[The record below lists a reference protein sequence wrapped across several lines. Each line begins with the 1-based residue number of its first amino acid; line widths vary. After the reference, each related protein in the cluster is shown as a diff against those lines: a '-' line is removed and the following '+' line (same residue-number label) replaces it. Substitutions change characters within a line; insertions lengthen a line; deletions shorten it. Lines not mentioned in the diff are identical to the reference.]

1 MTTSARPKAPSQRTT
16 RTTRTT
22 RTRAAS
28 TSGTSTA
35 DASSLAYVGSKPG
48 GQPAGRD
55 SDAWFTPVRYIE
67 AARAALGGVIELDP
81 FTCRE
86 ANRVVGAMRF
96 FTAEDDAFKQSWKLP
111 PGGPRTVF
119 LNPPYSVGACRRA
132 IDKACEE
139 FGAGSFDRAV
149 VLVNNA
155 TETNWFQGLLRHSTG
170 LCLLDH
176 RISFWNADGKAVSGN
191 TRGQAAFFLDRD
203 GDLAPFKN
211 AFADLGTVLRPAA

>member
-1 MTTSARPKAPSQRTT
+1 MTTYARSKAPSQRTT
-16 RTTRTT
+16 RTTRTRVT
-22 RTRAAS
+22 S

-48 GQPAGRD
+48 GQLAGRD

-86 ANRVVGAMRF
+86 ANRVVGARRF
-96 FTAEDDAFKQSWKLP
+96 FTAEDDAFKQSWRLP
-111 PGGPRTVF
+111 RGPRTVF
-119 LNPPYSVGACRRA
+119 LNPPYSVGACRKA

-211 AFADLGTVLRPAA
+211 AFAGLGTILTPAA